1 MLITL
6 VTFGYKYGVP
16 FDLDLMFDLRFLPN
30 PHFVPE
36 LKPQT
41 GEDARVREYVTGGAG
56 FRGVSARLL
65 QFLEYLLPRY
75 RSEGKSYL
83 TIGFGCTGGRHR
95 SVAVALAMAERL
107 RERGY
112 EVNVKHRDHAGE
124 RCRSDQSG
132 SNDSFEQRPA
142 DRCKGERSMIGLV
155 VVCHED
161 MGAELVKAAEMIVG
175 KIEAVATVSVKQ
187 DSAPEM
193 LRDEI
198 QAAIKKVDRKKG
210 VMLFTD
216 MFGGTPS
223 NIALAFLGDAVE
235 VVTGVNL
242 SMLIKFANHR
252 DEKPLAELA
261 KLVQEAAQKSVV
273 IASQMLKGKK

>member
-1 MLITL
+1 
-6 VTFGYKYGVP
+6 
-16 FDLDLMFDLRFLPN
+16 
-30 PHFVPE
+30 
-36 LKPQT
+36 
-41 GEDARVREYVTGGAG
+41 
-56 FRGVSARLL
+56 
-65 QFLEYLLPRY
+65 
-75 RSEGKSYL
+75 
-83 TIGFGCTGGRHR
+83 
-95 SVAVALAMAERL
+95 
-107 RERGY
+107 
-112 EVNVKHRDHAGE
+112 
-124 RCRSDQSG
+124 
-132 SNDSFEQRPA
+132 
-142 DRCKGERSMIGLV
+142 MIGLV

-187 DSAPEM
+187 ESAPEM
-193 LRDEI
+193 LRDQI
-198 QAAIKKVDRKKG
+198 QSAIKKVDRKTG

-223 NIALAFLGDAVE
+223 NIALAFLNDSVE

-252 DEKPLAELA
+252 DEKPLPELA